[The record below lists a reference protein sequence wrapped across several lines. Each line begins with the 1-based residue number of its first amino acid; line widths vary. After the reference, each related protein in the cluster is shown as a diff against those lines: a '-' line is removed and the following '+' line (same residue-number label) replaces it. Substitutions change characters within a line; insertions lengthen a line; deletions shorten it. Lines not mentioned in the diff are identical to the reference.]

1 MDRYVESESE
11 RGALRRGTESASAA
25 SVASTEGEQDS
36 GLWARFAHAAS
47 IESFCTSWLELQ
59 CRVIGPVEAG
69 MILLGPAD
77 RGPFRP
83 VATWPVKGHFLTHLS
98 KTAEKTLKERRE
110 IVMRGGDGLVSTESG
125 IGRYAIGRPIEAGG
139 VIHGAAV
146 FEVVSKSDENLQAM
160 MRQLHWGAAW
170 LELLFSREAV
180 KAEKETRERI
190 QAALDLVATSVGHD
204 RFYESAMALVTAL
217 ATKLQCDRVSVGFVT
232 RGRTRVFAVSHS
244 AEFKQQTNLIRSIS
258 EAMDEAVDQR
268 ETIVFP
274 NGSPKTGVISRTHT
288 ELARQHGSVALCSVP
303 LEALGTPIGA
313 LMLERPMDRPFDS
326 KAIELCQSVAALAG
340 PILETHRRDDRWLI
354 TKAADSVKYYLV
366 SLVGPR
372 HVALKVTTVAVV
384 GLALFCFLAKGDYRV
399 SAKTVLEPIVQ
410 RAAAAPFNG
419 YIREA
424 PVRAGD
430 LVQAGQMLCTLDDR
444 ELRLER
450 LKSLSKLEE
459 YQKEYHKAMAE
470 REAAKVEIVTAQMH
484 QAQAEIAL
492 LDDQLAHTKVVAP
505 FDGIVVTGDL
515 SQQLGAPIEKGKVLF
530 EVAPLD
536 SYRLVIEVDER
547 DIADVA
553 VGQPGSLLLSAFPTE
568 EIAVTVEKVTPVSTA
583 KENRNFFR
591 VEARFDQPHDRL
603 RPGMEGAGKIEIDRR
618 SLVWIWT
625 HQIVDW
631 MRLAA
636 WSWLP

>member
-11 RGALRRGTESASAA
+11 RGALRRATESLAVT
-25 SVASTEGEQDS
+25 VAQPEGEHDS
-36 GLWARFAHAAS
+36 GLWAQFAQAATV
-47 IESFCTSWLELQ
+47 EAFCASWLELQ
-59 CRVIGPVEAG
+59 CRVIGRVEAG
-69 MILLGPAD
+69 MVLVGPAD

-83 VATWPVKGHFLTHLS
+83 IATWPVKGRFLTHLS
-98 KTAEKTLKERRE
+98 KTAERTFKERRGF
-110 IVMRGGDGLVSTESG
+110 ITRGGDGPASTEPG
-125 IGRYAIGRPIEAGG
+125 IGRYEIGHPIEACG

-146 FEVVSKSDENLQAM
+146 IEVVSSSDANLQAM
-160 MRQLHWGAAW
+160 MRQLHWGTAW
-170 LELLFSREAV
+170 LEVLFSREAV

-204 RFYESAMALVTAL
+204 RFYESAMALATAL
-217 ATKLQCDRVSVGFVT
+217 ATKLQCDRVSLGFVT
-232 RGRTRVFAVSHS
+232 RGRTRVVAVSHS

-268 ETIVFP
+268 ETIVYP
-274 NGSPKTGVISRTHT
+274 NGSAGSVVVSRAHS
-288 ELARQHGSVALCSVP
+288 ELARLHGAVALCSIP
-303 LEALGTPIGA
+303 LEALGAPIGA
-313 LMLERPMDRPFDS
+313 LMLERPSDRPFDS

-340 PILETHRRDDRWLI
+340 PILGTHRRDDRWLI
-354 TKAADSVKYYLV
+354 TKAADSAKSYFV
-366 SLVGPR
+366 SLFGPR
-372 HVALKVTTVAVV
+372 HVALKLVTAAVV
-384 GLALFCFLAKGDYRV
+384 GLLLFCFLAKGDYRV

-430 LVQAGQMLCTLDDR
+430 LVQAGQVLCTLDDR

-450 LKSLSKLEE
+450 LKSLSKFEE

-484 QAQAEIAL
+484 QVQAEIAL
-492 LDDQLAHTKVVAP
+492 LDDQLAHTKVLAP

-515 SQQLGAPIEKGKVLF
+515 SQQLGAPIEKGKVLY

-547 DIADVA
+547 DIADVV
-553 VGQPGSLLLSAFPTE
+553 VGQPGSLLLSAFPSE
-568 EIAVTVEKVTPVSTA
+568 EITVTVEKITPVSTA
-583 KENRNFFR
+583 KEGRNFFR

-631 MRLAA
+631 MRLAV

>member
-11 RGALRRGTESASAA
+11 RGALRRTTESLAA
-25 SVASTEGEQDS
+25 TVAQTGGEQDS

-83 VATWPVKGHFLTHLS
+83 VTTWPVKGHFLTHLS
-98 KTAEKTLKERRE
+98 KTAEKTLKERQVV
-110 IVMRGGDGLVSTESG
+110 VMRGGDGLVSTESG
-125 IGRYAIGRPIEAGG
+125 IGRYAIGHPIEACG

-146 FEVVSKSDENLQAM
+146 IEVVSNSEANLQAM

-180 KAEKETRERI
+180 KTEKETRERI

-217 ATKLQCDRVSVGFVT
+217 ATKLQCDRVSIGFVKG
-232 RGRTRVFAVSHS
+232 GRTRVFAVSHS

-274 NGSPKTGVISRTHT
+274 TGSPKSGVISRTHT
-288 ELARQHGSVALCSVP
+288 ELARQHGAVALCSIP
-303 LEALGTPIGA
+303 LEALGAPIGA
-313 LMLERPMDRPFDS
+313 LMLERPMDRPFDE

-340 PILETHRRDDRWLI
+340 PILETHRRDDRWLF
-354 TKAADSVKYYLV
+354 TKAVDSVKFYLV

-372 HVALKVTTVAVV
+372 HVALKLTSAAVV
-384 GLALFCFLAKGDYRV
+384 GLVLFCFLATGDYRV

-459 YQKEYHKAMAE
+459 HQKEYHKAMAE

-492 LDDQLAHTKVVAP
+492 LDDQLAHTKVLAP

-515 SQQLGAPIEKGKVLF
+515 SQQLGAPVEKGKVLF
-530 EVAPLD
+530 EIAPLD

-547 DIADVA
+547 DIADVT
-553 VGQPGSLLLSAFPTE
+553 VGQPGSLLLSAFPSE

-583 KENRNFFR
+583 KEGRNFFR

-603 RPGMEGAGKIEIDRR
+603 RPGMEGAGKIDIDRR

>member
-11 RGALRRGTESASAA
+11 RGALRRTTESLAA
-25 SVASTEGEQDS
+25 TVAQTGGEQDS

-83 VATWPVKGHFLTHLS
+83 VTTWPVKGHFLTHLS
-98 KTAEKTLKERRE
+98 KTAEKTLKERQVV
-110 IVMRGGDGLVSTESG
+110 VMRGGDGLVSTESG
-125 IGRYAIGRPIEAGG
+125 IGRYAIGHPIEACG

-146 FEVVSKSDENLQAM
+146 IEVVSNSEANLQAM

-180 KAEKETRERI
+180 KTEKETRERI

-217 ATKLQCDRVSVGFVT
+217 ATKLQCDRVSIGFVKG
-232 RGRTRVFAVSHS
+232 GRTRVFAVSHS

-274 NGSPKTGVISRTHT
+274 NGSPKSGVISRTHT
-288 ELARQHGSVALCSVP
+288 ELARQHGAVALCSIP
-303 LEALGTPIGA
+303 LEALGAPIGA
-313 LMLERPMDRPFDS
+313 LMLERPMDRPFDE

-340 PILETHRRDDRWLI
+340 PILETHRRDDRWLF
-354 TKAADSVKYYLV
+354 TKAVDSVKFYLV

-372 HVALKVTTVAVV
+372 HVALKLTSAAVV
-384 GLALFCFLAKGDYRV
+384 GLVLFCFLATGDYRV

-459 YQKEYHKAMAE
+459 HQKEYHKAMAE

-492 LDDQLAHTKVVAP
+492 LDDQLAHTKVLAP
-505 FDGIVVTGDL
+505 FNGIVVTGDL
-515 SQQLGAPIEKGKVLF
+515 SQQLGAPVEKGKVLF
-530 EVAPLD
+530 EIAPLD

-547 DIADVA
+547 DIADVT
-553 VGQPGSLLLSAFPTE
+553 VGQPGSLLLSAFPSE

-583 KENRNFFR
+583 KEGRNFFR

-603 RPGMEGAGKIEIDRR
+603 RPGMEGAGKIDIDRR

>member
-11 RGALRRGTESASAA
+11 RGALRRGTESAAAA
-25 SVASTEGEQDS
+25 SVAPAEGEQDS

-47 IESFCTSWLELQ
+47 IESFCASWLELQ

-125 IGRYAIGRPIEAGG
+125 IGRDAIGRPIEAGG

-146 FEVVSKSDENLQAM
+146 FEVVSKSAENLQAM

-180 KAEKETRERI
+180 KAEQETRERI
-190 QAALDLVATSVGHD
+190 QTALDLVATSVGHE

-303 LEALGTPIGA
+303 LEALGIPIGA
-313 LMLERPMDRPFDS
+313 VMLERPMDRPFDS

-553 VGQPGSLLLSAFPTE
+553 VGQPGSLLLSAFPSE

-625 HQIVDW
+625 HQMVDW

>member
-1 MDRYVESESE
+1 MDEQVSAQCASLQGEAE
-11 RGALRRGTESASAA
+11 ALVSTAA
-25 SVASTEGEQDS
+25 QADVTQEHSLWTSFAEASTVE
-36 GLWARFAHAAS
+36 A
-47 IESFCTSWLELQ
+47 FCQSWLALQ
-59 CRVIGPVEAG
+59 CRLMGGVRAG
-69 MILLGPAD
+69 MVFLGPAD

-83 VATWPVKGHFLTHLS
+83 VATWPEGRRSLKHLT
-98 KTAEKTLKERRE
+98 KTADRTLADRRRLVLRGEPAEGEAENGHYE
-110 IVMRGGDGLVSTESG
+110 IG
-125 IGRYAIGRPIEAGG
+125 YPIEARGSLYG
-139 VIHGAAV
+139 ATVLEVIP
-146 FEVVSKSDENLQAM
+146 KSEAKLQGM

-180 KAEKETRERI
+180 VAEKETRERI
-190 QAALDLVATSVGHD
+190 QAALDLVATSVGHE
-204 RFYESAMALVTAL
+204 RFYGSAMALVTAL
-217 ATKLQCDRVSVGFVT
+217 ATKLQCERVSLGFVT
-232 RGRTRVFAVSHS
+232 RGHARVFAMSHS
-244 AEFKQQTNLIRSIS
+244 AEFKQHTNLIRSIS
-258 EAMDEAVDQR
+258 EAMDETVDQR
-268 ETIVFP
+268 ETIVYP
-274 NGSPKTGVISRTHT
+274 NGSAGSAVVSRAHA
-288 ELARQHGSVALCSVP
+288 ELARQHGAGAVCSIP
-303 LEALGTPIGA
+303 LEALGVPIGA
-313 LMLERPMDRPFDS
+313 VMLERPIERPFDS
-326 KAIELCQSVAALAG
+326 KAIELCQAVAALAG

-354 TKAADSVKYYLV
+354 TKAVDAANSYLV
-366 SLVGPR
+366 SLFGPR
-372 HVALKVTTVAVV
+372 HVALKLVTATIV
-384 GLALFCFLAKGDYRV
+384 GLVLFCFLVKGDHRV

-430 LVQAGQMLCTLDDR
+430 LVQAGQVLCTLDDR

-470 REAAKVEIVTAQMH
+470 REAAKVEILTAQMH

-492 LDDQLAHTKVVAP
+492 LDDQLAHTKVLAP

-530 EVAPLD
+530 EIAPLD

-547 DIADVA
+547 DIADVV
-553 VGQPGSLLLSAFPTE
+553 VGQQGSLMLSAFPS
-568 EIAVTVEKVTPVSTA
+568 EIIDVTVEKITPVSTA
-583 KENRNFFR
+583 KEGRNFFR
-591 VEARFDQPHDRL
+591 VEAQFDQPHDRL

-618 SLVWIWT
+618 PLMWIWT

-631 MRLAA
+631 IRLAV

>member
-11 RGALRRGTESASAA
+11 RGALRRTTESLAA
-25 SVASTEGEQDS
+25 TVAQTGGEQDS

-83 VATWPVKGHFLTHLS
+83 VTTWPVKGHFLTHLS
-98 KTAEKTLKERRE
+98 KTAEKTLKERQVV
-110 IVMRGGDGLVSTESG
+110 VMRGGDGLVSTESG
-125 IGRYAIGRPIEAGG
+125 IGRYAIGHPIEACG

-146 FEVVSKSDENLQAM
+146 IEVVSNSEANLQAM

-180 KAEKETRERI
+180 KTEKETRERI

-217 ATKLQCDRVSVGFVT
+217 ATKLQCDRVSIGFVKG
-232 RGRTRVFAVSHS
+232 GRTRVFAVSHS

-274 NGSPKTGVISRTHT
+274 NGSPKSGVISRTHT
-288 ELARQHGSVALCSVP
+288 ELARQHGAVALCSIP
-303 LEALGTPIGA
+303 LEALGAPIGA
-313 LMLERPMDRPFDS
+313 LMLERPMDRPFDE

-340 PILETHRRDDRWLI
+340 PILETHRRDDRWLF
-354 TKAADSVKYYLV
+354 TKAVDSVKFYLV

-372 HVALKVTTVAVV
+372 HVALKLTSAAVV
-384 GLALFCFLAKGDYRV
+384 GLVLFCFLATGDYRV

-459 YQKEYHKAMAE
+459 HQKEYHKAMAE

-492 LDDQLAHTKVVAP
+492 LDDQLAHTKVLAP
-505 FDGIVVTGDL
+505 FDGIVVIGDL
-515 SQQLGAPIEKGKVLF
+515 SQQLGAPVEKGKVLF
-530 EVAPLD
+530 EIAPLD

-547 DIADVA
+547 DIADVT
-553 VGQPGSLLLSAFPTE
+553 VGQPGSLLLSAFPSE

-583 KENRNFFR
+583 KEGRNFFR

-603 RPGMEGAGKIEIDRR
+603 RPGMEGAGKIDIDRR

-631 MRLAA
+631 IRLAA

>member
-11 RGALRRGTESASAA
+11 RGALRRTTESLAA
-25 SVASTEGEQDS
+25 TVAQTGGEQDS

-83 VATWPVKGHFLTHLS
+83 VTTWPVKGHFLTHLS
-98 KTAEKTLKERRE
+98 KTAEKTLKERQVV
-110 IVMRGGDGLVSTESG
+110 VMRGGDGLVSTESG
-125 IGRYAIGRPIEAGG
+125 IGRYAIGHPIEACG

-146 FEVVSKSDENLQAM
+146 IEVVSNSEANLQAM

-180 KAEKETRERI
+180 KTEKETRERI

-217 ATKLQCDRVSVGFVT
+217 ATKLQCDRVSIGFVKG
-232 RGRTRVFAVSHS
+232 GRTRVFAVSHS

-274 NGSPKTGVISRTHT
+274 TGSPKSGVISRTHT
-288 ELARQHGSVALCSVP
+288 ELARQHGAVALCSIP
-303 LEALGTPIGA
+303 LEALGAPIGA
-313 LMLERPMDRPFDS
+313 LMLERPMDRPFDE

-340 PILETHRRDDRWLI
+340 PILETHRRDDRWLF
-354 TKAADSVKYYLV
+354 TKAVDSVKFYLV

-372 HVALKVTTVAVV
+372 HVALKLTSAAVV
-384 GLALFCFLAKGDYRV
+384 GLVLFCFLATGDYRV

-459 YQKEYHKAMAE
+459 HQKEYHKAMAE

-492 LDDQLAHTKVVAP
+492 LDDQLAHTKVLAP
-505 FDGIVVTGDL
+505 FNGIVVTGDL
-515 SQQLGAPIEKGKVLF
+515 SQQLGAPVEKGKVLF
-530 EVAPLD
+530 EIAPLD

-547 DIADVA
+547 DIADVT
-553 VGQPGSLLLSAFPTE
+553 VGQPGSLLLSAFPSE

-583 KENRNFFR
+583 KEGRNFFR

-603 RPGMEGAGKIEIDRR
+603 RPGMEGAGKIDIDRR

>member
-1 MDRYVESESE
+1 
-11 RGALRRGTESASAA
+11 
-25 SVASTEGEQDS
+25 
-36 GLWARFAHAAS
+36 
-47 IESFCTSWLELQ
+47 
-59 CRVIGPVEAG
+59 
-69 MILLGPAD
+69 
-77 RGPFRP
+77 
-83 VATWPVKGHFLTHLS
+83 
-98 KTAEKTLKERRE
+98 
-110 IVMRGGDGLVSTESG
+110 
-125 IGRYAIGRPIEAGG
+125 
-139 VIHGAAV
+139 
-146 FEVVSKSDENLQAM
+146 
-160 MRQLHWGAAW
+160 
-170 LELLFSREAV
+170 
-180 KAEKETRERI
+180 
-190 QAALDLVATSVGHD
+190 
-204 RFYESAMALVTAL
+204 
-217 ATKLQCDRVSVGFVT
+217 
-232 RGRTRVFAVSHS
+232 
-244 AEFKQQTNLIRSIS
+244 
-258 EAMDEAVDQR
+258 
-268 ETIVFP
+268 
-274 NGSPKTGVISRTHT
+274 
-288 ELARQHGSVALCSVP
+288 
-303 LEALGTPIGA
+303 
-313 LMLERPMDRPFDS
+313 MLERPMDRPFDN
-326 KAIELCQSVAALAG
+326 KTVELCQSVAALAG

-354 TKAADSVKYYLV
+354 TKAAGSLKSYLA

-372 HVALKVTTVAVV
+372 HVAVKVTTAVVV
-384 GLALFCFLAKGDYRV
+384 GLTLFCFLAEGEYRV
-399 SAKTVLEPIVQ
+399 SAKTVLEPIVL

-430 LVQAGQMLCTLDDR
+430 LVKAGQMLCTLDDR

-459 YQKEYHKAMAE
+459 YQKEYHKAMGE
-470 REAAKVEIVTAQMH
+470 REAAKVEIVTAQIH

-492 LDDQLAHTKVVAP
+492 LDDQLAHTKVLAP

-553 VGQPGSLLLSAFPTE
+553 VGQRGSLLLSAFPSE
-568 EIAVTVEKVTPVSTA
+568 EIKVTVEKVTPVSTA
-583 KENRNFFR
+583 KEGRNFFR
-591 VEARFDQPHDRL
+591 VEAQFDQPHDRL